1 MAEGWGIAHTC
12 TRVLWKRWK
21 YPWKNEGAWEPCG
34 GWSPSSDGR
43 ANVREELGREGRK
56 NVSAT
61 TNTIPDADQTSSRR
75 IGTPAR
81 HNPIAAEIPVNASG
95 SRPKDGGSDRELF
108 SEDTETVL
116 TFEDGAVIRLEAT
129 VAPGQLIFLTNLLTK
144 QEVVCEVLQK
154 RLLKPAGC
162 YVELHFTERKKGFWE
177 VQEGVAAQAPEPE
190 AGNAKKALGS
200 REPGTKTAAK
210 GPETLDPSRRTLKTL
225 VSEVQELLAKKV
237 ASENK
242 ELAAGAESA
251 ESPEPAA
258 ASASANPP
266 AAETTPVHPEEGKAE
281 SDDMSD
287 DLLPKP
293 ELDFSRVPS
302 RPAVKKRNPSV
313 LQKPIPVV
321 GARTRKLAWAL
332 LLLAVLGLGARYGHW
347 LDFLMRPKVA
357 GPAESMAST
366 QSALAGPKDGAAKSG
381 ETEKPAPT
389 GGTAEKSQT
398 VAEKTRSEDTSPENA
413 EPNEQA
419 PERADEQSARQAQAG
434 RRERSKTSATERGE
448 LPPKDEE
455 PAGQELVPAKVL
467 KSVNPV
473 YPPDAMRSFITGDVK
488 AEVEVEPTGHA
499 GVVKILSG
507 PTQLR
512 NAAVDA
518 VKRYEFSPATRGGK
532 AVPSKLI
539 VAVKFWLN
547 P

>member
-1 MAEGWGIAHTC
+1 MEEVEIS
-12 TRVLWKRWK
+12 L
-21 YPWKNEGAWEPCG
+21 KNEGAWEPCG

-61 TNTIPDADQTSSRR
+61 PNTIPDADQASSRR
-75 IGTPAR
+75 VSTPAR

-95 SRPKDGGSDRELF
+95 SRPKDSGSERELF

-162 YVELHFTERKKGFWE
+162 YVELQFTERKKGFWE
-177 VQEGVAAQAPEPE
+177 APQGVAAQAPEPE

-200 REPGTKTAAK
+200 RESGTKTAAK
-210 GPETLDPSRRTLKTL
+210 GPETLDPSRKSLKTL

-266 AAETTPVHPEEGKAE
+266 AAETTPVDPEEGKAA

-293 ELDFSRVPS
+293 ELDFSQVPS
-302 RPAVKKRNPSV
+302 KPPKKRKPSV

-321 GARTRKLAWAL
+321 GATTRKLTWAL
-332 LLLAVLGLGARYGHW
+332 LLLAMLGLGARYGHW
-347 LDFLMRPKVA
+347 LDFLMRPKAA
-357 GPAESMAST
+357 GPADSRASK
-366 QSALAGPKDGAAKSG
+366 Q
-381 ETEKPAPT
+381 
-389 GGTAEKSQT
+389 
-398 VAEKTRSEDTSPENA
+398 
-413 EPNEQA
+413 
-419 PERADEQSARQAQAG
+419 
-434 RRERSKTSATERGE
+434 
-448 LPPKDEE
+448 
-455 PAGQELVPAKVL
+455 
-467 KSVNPV
+467 
-473 YPPDAMRSFITGDVK
+473 F
-488 AEVEVEPTGHA
+488 
-499 GVVKILSG
+499 
-507 PTQLR
+507 
-512 NAAVDA
+512 
-518 VKRYEFSPATRGGK
+518 
-532 AVPSKLI
+532 
-539 VAVKFWLN
+539 
-547 P
+547 

>member
-1 MAEGWGIAHTC
+1 MWNC
-12 TRVLWKRWK
+12 TL
-21 YPWKNEGAWEPCG
+21 
-34 GWSPSSDGR
+34 PSERRGSGR
-43 ANVREELGREGRK
+43 HHRELQRRR
-56 NVSAT
+56 
-61 TNTIPDADQTSSRR
+61 QSRR
-75 IGTPAR
+75 QGTR
-81 HNPIAAEIPVNASG
+81 K
-95 SRPKDGGSDRELF
+95 R
-108 SEDTETVL
+108 
-116 TFEDGAVIRLEAT
+116 RL
-129 VAPGQLIFLTNLLTK
+129 GL
-144 QEVVCEVLQK
+144 
-154 RLLKPAGC
+154 
-162 YVELHFTERKKGFWE
+162 
-177 VQEGVAAQAPEPE
+177 
-190 AGNAKKALGS
+190 
-200 REPGTKTAAK
+200 
-210 GPETLDPSRRTLKTL
+210 TL
-225 VSEVQELLAKKV
+225 VSEVHELLAKKL

-242 ELAAGAESA
+242 ELAAGAGSA

-302 RPAVKKRNPSV
+302 KPAVKKRNPSV
-313 LQKPIPVV
+313 LQMPIPVV

-332 LLLAVLGLGARYGHW
+332 LLLAILGLGARYGHW
-347 LDFLMRPKVA
+347 LDFLMRPKLA

-366 QSALAGPKDGAAKSG
+366 QSTLAGPKDGAAKSG
-381 ETEKPAPT
+381 ETEKSAPT

-398 VAEKTRSEDTSPENA
+398 VAEKTRSEDTSPENT

-419 PERADEQSARQAQAG
+419 PQRADEQSAVQTDTK
-434 RRERSKTSATERGE
+434 RREKSKTSTTVREE
-448 LPPKDEE
+448 LPAKDAE
-455 PAGQELVPAKVL
+455 PVGQEPLVPAQVL

-473 YPPDAMRSFITGDVK
+473 YPPDAMRSFIKGDVR

-539 VAVKFWLN
+539 VAVKFWFN